1 MKTVISLVGLPGAGK
16 SALLRAMQEGQA
28 ALVEV
33 PLLRDLMDGGFACF
47 DLDQSECFGSGAASP
62 ATVIAEALGEQQY
75 LVNDNV
81 LSVDEISA
89 AGEYRQQLV
98 VVVARPWLE
107 QARCKLRYQKCPD
120 PAEQAQAAG
129 RTLSASMLLEHV
141 QEYGLPITYVD
152 GSDYPLR
159 EITLEEAQEIA
170 ADEQAVPPRMPEHHL
185 LYQQALVVQ
194 GIVIYKADD
203 EGPQWEQIRRDAILP
218 VTMDLRGKTLLDIG
232 AAEGNFCWEAVRRG
246 AAYAVALEEA
256 APRVDLMRKIRD
268 AYRLPVAVALLDA
281 KAGCLPELTIHDR
294 LLRYDVVLLLNV
306 LHHFAEP
313 GPALQSLLAVC
324 DMCIIESPFGIGAE
338 PYRPCLPPIEH
349 SMALPPLWVERQ
361 AQAAG
366 FRLAAIEN
374 SPQYEGQ
381 RLIYRLER
389 EG

>member
-129 RTLSASMLLEHV
+129 
-141 QEYGLPITYVD
+141 
-152 GSDYPLR
+152 
-159 EITLEEAQEIA
+159 
-170 ADEQAVPPRMPEHHL
+170 
-185 LYQQALVVQ
+185 
-194 GIVIYKADD
+194 
-203 EGPQWEQIRRDAILP
+203 
-218 VTMDLRGKTLLDIG
+218 
-232 AAEGNFCWEAVRRG
+232 
-246 AAYAVALEEA
+246 
-256 APRVDLMRKIRD
+256 
-268 AYRLPVAVALLDA
+268 
-281 KAGCLPELTIHDR
+281 
-294 LLRYDVVLLLNV
+294 
-306 LHHFAEP
+306 
-313 GPALQSLLAVC
+313 
-324 DMCIIESPFGIGAE
+324 
-338 PYRPCLPPIEH
+338 
-349 SMALPPLWVERQ
+349 
-361 AQAAG
+361 